1 MKTEGDVRMWEGN
14 GLAPLCLSEVQMGC
28 WVQILLWAQ
37 RGAEIGKG
45 NQGRKWGGAE
55 ERSLP
60 LHLGWGR
67 KNGLISSR

>member
-1 MKTEGDVRMWEGN
+1 MKTEGDVWMWEGN

-45 NQGRKWGGAE
+45 NQG
-55 ERSLP
+55 
-60 LHLGWGR
+60 
-67 KNGLISSR
+67 